1 MMVKHVLCASVLALF
16 ASSAVA
22 FAAPPAHAMAAKA
35 KMPAKPAAAAKA
47 KAKAKLSDKPVG
59 AAETLFVTTIQA
71 DLMQRFP
78 TAADAEKAGYV
89 RYTNEDNTGAISYA
103 NFDWQSADAAHPSQL
118 WYDVKGNLLGA
129 DFSVLHANSPA
140 APHIWGI
147 NPARWSNF
155 NHAHYHFIVK
165 DPKTGALTYGA
176 TNAKKLIAAGG
187 TTANLDPA
195 IVVKLGKA
203 TSPTDVVKFFEFPA
217 LWDLTV
223 WVKPNPN
230 GAFAEKN
237 PNVIPSASAAKDSM

>member
-1 MMVKHVLCASVLALF
+1 MMVRRVLCASVLALF
-16 ASSAVA
+16 ASGTVA
-22 FAAPPAHAMAAKA
+22 FAVPQTHAMAAKM
-35 KMPAKPAAAAKA
+35 KMPPKAMAASKV
-47 KAKAKLSDKPVG
+47 KAKLSDKPVG
-59 AAETLFVTTIQA
+59 AAETLFVRSMQA

-103 NFDWQSADAAHPSQL
+103 NFDWQSADAQHPSQL

-129 DFSVLHANSPA
+129 DFSVLHANNP
-140 APHIWGI
+140 PHIWGI

-155 NHAHYHFIVK
+155 KHAHYHFIVK
-165 DPKTGALTYGA
+165 DPKTGALTYGS
-176 TNAKKLIAAGG
+176 TNAKKIIAAGG

-203 TSPTDVVKFFEFPA
+203 TSATDVVKFFEFPA

-223 WVKPNPN
+223 WVKSNPN

-237 PNVIPSASAAKDSM
+237 PSVIPSANAAKDSM